1 MLKQEDALL
10 SRELAS
16 SEKAVAE
23 NLMIVD
29 LVRNDMGRV
38 CKVGSYILYMY
49 SILCMHTVNV
59 YVLHRCSY

>member
-1 MLKQEDALL
+1 MLKQEDVLL

-38 CKVGSYILYMY
+38 CKVCIILLLYIPICIYL
-49 SILCMHTVNV
+49 
-59 YVLHRCSY
+59 